1 MLPFFLLWRHVM
13 HNGYDISSGFVRN
26 FFKISFL
33 VIISIT
39 STLGL
44 RTELTVILNDVFI
57 ATWAA
62 IGWVFI
68 MIGAGAY
75 YTAAHE
81 IDVKVLKEYREN
93 IRMIRG
99 DAK

>member
-1 MLPFFLLWRHVM
+1 M

-33 VIISIT
+33 VIICIT

-44 RTELTVILNDVFI
+44 RTELSAILNDVFI
-57 ATWAA
+57 ATWVAVA
-62 IGWVFI
+62 WVFT
-68 MIGAGAY
+68 MIGAAAY

-81 IDVKVLKEYREN
+81 IDVKTLRDYREN
-93 IRMIRG
+93 IRMIRT
-99 DAK
+99 DSK